1 MKKPFWLIWIASVSL
16 LILLTSCQK
25 DSLQLATGVLPRDLP
40 DEISYNVKL
49 TQLDNDRS
57 EYYLEAEKIER
68 FYDRRLL
75 YAYKVTLTTYDK
87 NNQISSVIKADT
99 TIVDDARNLIF
110 ANGNAILTSPNGTLV
125 TQKLVWDRSVDE
137 ITAPL
142 TVTIT
147 RAGDV
152 MQGQNLRTN
161 SHLSY
166 VEMDAVSAAGIVRE
180 KEIKW

>member
-1 MKKPFWLIWIASVSL
+1 
-16 LILLTSCQK
+16 
-25 DSLQLATGVLPRDLP
+25 
-40 DEISYNVKL
+40 
-49 TQLDNDRS
+49 
-57 EYYLEAEKIER
+57 
-68 FYDRRLL
+68 
-75 YAYKVTLTTYDK
+75 
-87 NNQISSVIKADT
+87 
-99 TIVDDARNLIF
+99 
-110 ANGNAILTSPNGTLV
+110 LV

>member
-57 EYYLEAEKIER
+57 EYFLEAEKIER

-87 NNQISSVIKADT
+87 N
-99 TIVDDARNLIF
+99 
-110 ANGNAILTSPNGTLV
+110 
-125 TQKLVWDRSVDE
+125 
-137 ITAPL
+137 
-142 TVTIT
+142 
-147 RAGDV
+147 
-152 MQGQNLRTN
+152 
-161 SHLSY
+161 
-166 VEMDAVSAAGIVRE
+166 
-180 KEIKW
+180 

>member
-1 MKKPFWLIWIASVSL
+1 MKRPFWLIWIVSVSI

-25 DSLQLATGVLPRDLP
+25 DSLQLSTDVLARDLP

-49 TQLDNDRS
+49 IQLDNDRN
-57 EYYLEAEKIER
+57 EYFLEANKIER
-68 FYDRRLL
+68 FYNRRLL

-110 ANGNAILTSPNGTLV
+110 ANGNALLTSPNGTLA
-125 TQKLVWDRSVDE
+125 TQKLVWERSIDE

-142 TVTIT
+142 SVTVT
-147 RAGDV
+147 RAGNL

-161 SHLSY
+161 SHLSF
-166 VEMDAVSAAGIVRE
+166 VEMDAVSAEGIVNE
-180 KEIKW
+180 EEIKW